1 MRRNFGFLS
10 FFDKLPLPK
19 TVRKGFRYE
28 WHTVKLNTL
37 GFKVLRRKTPAHLAA
52 DVDRIKLV
60 ENVDLESLIE
70 HSQDV
75 DQVVDKVLIPPHKS
89 YMRLTR
95 LQ

>member
-1 MRRNFGFLS
+1 MSGS
-10 FFDKLPLPK
+10 G
-19 TVRKGFRYE
+19 KGVGNE
-28 WHTVKLNTL
+28 WHSVKLNTL